1 MLRNEVNLMRNLKDG
16 SQRSQQPEQNDAE
29 RRNPP
34 KFDNNPLV
42 VKDYNII
49 VFFIYNLFFAPL
61 AVPVFLYIGDIFP
74 YYTPFVS
81 VAFTVVSY
89 LNSAHTRFVHLTN
102 RSINYVNKGKITKSI
117 KFDEISLIKLTATPL
132 FGHIVPARNSA
143 GIVFSFIVIAVAFA
157 GFLQSLRG
165 FIIFIMS
172 LTALILPFFASKLI
186 FSKITEGKF
195 NFRAIDTLIIYDG
208 KGGFISFMMSGADFE
223 RVCCYM
229 LKERRISPSKF
240 QKQFVIFQ

>member
-1 MLRNEVNLMRNLKDG
+1 
-16 SQRSQQPEQNDAE
+16 
-29 RRNPP
+29 
-34 KFDNNPLV
+34 
-42 VKDYNII
+42 
-49 VFFIYNLFFAPL
+49 
-61 AVPVFLYIGDIFP
+61 
-74 YYTPFVS
+74 
-81 VAFTVVSY
+81 
-89 LNSAHTRFVHLTN
+89 
-102 RSINYVNKGKITKSI
+102 
-117 KFDEISLIKLTATPL
+117 
-132 FGHIVPARNSA
+132 
-143 GIVFSFIVIAVAFA
+143 
-157 GFLQSLRG
+157 
-165 FIIFIMS
+165 MS

>member
-1 MLRNEVNLMRNLKDG
+1 MKNFNDEP
-16 SQRSQQPEQNDAE
+16 QRSQQPEQNGAE
-29 RRNPP
+29 RQNLPQ
-34 KFDNNPLV
+34 FDNKPLI
-42 VKDYNII
+42 VKDYNIV
-49 VFFIYNLFFAPL
+49 VFFIYNLIFAPL
-61 AVPVFLYIGDIFP
+61 AALVFLYIGDIFP
-74 YYTPFVS
+74 YYTPFVF
-81 VAFTVVSY
+81 VAFAVISY
-89 LNSAHTRFVHLTN
+89 LNSVHTRFVHLTN

-172 LTALILPFFASKLI
+172 LTALVLPFFIAKLI

-195 NFRAIDTLIIYDG
+195 SFRAIDTLIIYDG
-208 KGGFISFMMSGADFE
+208 KGEFISFMMSGKDFE
-223 RVCCYM
+223 RVCRYM
-229 LKERRISPSKF
+229 LKERQISPSKF

>member
-1 MLRNEVNLMRNLKDG
+1 MKNFNDEP
-16 SQRSQQPEQNDAE
+16 QRSQQPEQNGAE

-34 KFDNNPLV
+34 QFGNKPLV

-74 YYTPFVS
+74 YYTPFVP
-81 VAFTVVSY
+81 VVFAIVSY

-117 KFDEISLIKLTATPL
+117 KFDEISLMKLTATPL

-143 GIVFSFIVIAVAFA
+143 GIVLSFIVIGIAFA

-165 FIIFIMS
+165 FIIFTMS
-172 LTALILPFFASKLI
+172 VAALILPFFIAKLI

-195 NFRAIDTLIIYDG
+195 SFRAIDTLIIYDG
-208 KGGFISFMMSGADFE
+208 KGEFISFMMSAADFE
-223 RVCCYM
+223 RVCYY
-229 LKERRISPSKF
+229 LLNYRQISPSKF

>member
-1 MLRNEVNLMRNLKDG
+1 MKNFNDEPQK
-16 SQRSQQPEQNDAE
+16 SQKLQQSQPRQDAE
-29 RRNPP
+29 RGNPP
-34 KFDNNPLV
+34 QFDNKSLV
-42 VKDYNII
+42 VKDYTII

-61 AVPVFLYIGDIFP
+61 AVPMFLYIGDIFP
-74 YYTPFVS
+74 YYTPFVP
-81 VAFTVVSY
+81 VVFAVVSY

-102 RSINYVNKGKITKSI
+102 RGINYVNKGKITKSI

-143 GIVFSFIVIAVAFA
+143 GIVLSFIVIGVAFT

-172 LTALILPFFASKLI
+172 LTALILPFFISKLI

-208 KGGFISFMMSGADFE
+208 KGGFISFMMSAADFE
-223 RVCCYM
+223 RVCRYM
-229 LKERRISPSKF
+229 LKERQISPSKF

>member
-1 MLRNEVNLMRNLKDG
+1 MLNLKDEP
-16 SQRSQQPEQNDAE
+16 QRPQPPQSKQSAE
-29 RRNPP
+29 CRNPP
-34 KFDNNPLV
+34 KFNNKSLV

-74 YYTPFVS
+74 YYTPFIS
-81 VAFTVVSY
+81 VAFAVVSY

-102 RSINYVNKGKITKSI
+102 RSINYVDKGKITKSI

-132 FGHIVPARNSA
+132 FGHIVPARNST
-143 GIVFSFIVIAVAFA
+143 GIVLSFIVIAVAFA

-165 FIIFIMS
+165 FIIFTMS
-172 LTALILPFFASKLI
+172 VAALVLPFFISKLI

-195 NFRAIDTLIIYDG
+195 SFHAIDTLIIYDG
-208 KGGFISFMMSGADFE
+208 KGGFISFMMSAADFE
-223 RVCCYM
+223 RVCRYM